1 MTADPVDVR
10 ALTVRAV
17 LFRGTRDLLPIY
29 ALYGVL
35 FADHGLSTAQISLL
49 LAVWSVTAFVLEVPS
64 GAWADTV
71 SRRALL
77 IASCLLQGTCF
88 ALWMIAPSFA
98 GFALGFVVWGIAGAL
113 ESGTFEALIYDD
125 LVARGAPNAYASI
138 MGWSRGAQESTV
150 LLAILAAAPL
160 YALGGYA
167 LVGWVSVGIAL
178 LHTGTAL
185 LLPRP
190 PVAISATAVDDLD
203 DTPPTPD
210 RLGPHAMPTSPP
222 VIRAAT
228 DTPSPTKADATPPSR
243 ADAPVRGDAD
253 APVPGDN
260 DALGDGGLGDGG
272 VPAPGDDDAP
282 VPAGGGV
289 PNVDDASTSGDD
301 TLRALTPD
309 TDHPAAATTYRGATV
324 SSRYLTMLRTGL
336 GEALRVRRVRRG
348 VLLGALLYGV
358 TAFDEY
364 FGLLAVSGGASTSTS
379 ALLIA
384 VTVVGSLLGS
394 LLAGRTEAVSA
405 RTLAIALFVAGLL
418 FVAGALAVGVGSTA
432 MLWIGFVGIGIAY
445 GIDFNA
451 EVIADARLQ
460 DTIAGPAR
468 ATVTSVSGLLSEIV
482 ALGVFAFVALA
493 TQWLAMSTT
502 IALLGLVIL
511 VSAVLTPTWL
521 PPRPTH

>member
-1 MTADPVDVR
+1 MSRDRVDVR
-10 ALTVRAV
+10 GLTVRAV

-49 LAVWSVTAFVLEVPS
+49 LAMWSVTAFVLEVPS

-77 IASCLLQGTCF
+77 IASCLLQGICF
-88 ALWMIAPSFA
+88 ALWMIAPSFV

-160 YALGGYA
+160 YALGGYT

-178 LHTGTAL
+178 LHTATAL

-222 VIRAAT
+222 VIRVVT
-228 DTPSPTKADATPPSR
+228 GTPSPTEADATPAGR
-243 ADAPVRGDAD
+243 DVT
-253 APVPGDN
+253 PVPG
-260 DALGDGGLGDGG
+260 GDD
-272 VPAPGDDDAP
+272 VPASGGDDVPVPGAGGAS
-282 VPAGGGV
+282 VPAGGRV
-289 PNVDDASTSGDD
+289 PNDDDASTPGDD
-301 TLRALTPD
+301 TLRAPGHD
-309 TDHPAAATTYRGATV
+309 TDHPAAATNDPGATV

-405 RTLAIALFVAGLL
+405 RTLAAALFVAGLL
-418 FVAGALAVGVGSTA
+418 FIAGALAVGLGGTA

-451 EVIADARLQ
+451 EVIAGARLQ
-460 DTIAGPAR
+460 DSIAGPAR

>member
-1 MTADPVDVR
+1 M
-10 ALTVRAV
+10 

-49 LAVWSVTAFVLEVPS
+49 LAMWSVTAFVLEVPS

-150 LLAILAAAPL
+150 LVAILAAAPL

-190 PVAISATAVDDLD
+190 PVAISAAAVDDLD

-222 VIRAAT
+222 IIRAAT
-228 DTPSPTKADATPPSR
+228 DTPSPTKADTAPPCR
-243 ADAPVRGDAD
+243 DDAPAR
-253 APVPGDN
+253 
-260 DALGDGGLGDGG
+260 
-272 VPAPGDDDAP
+272 GDDDA
-282 VPAGGGV
+282 
-289 PNVDDASTSGDD
+289 STPGDD
-301 TLRALTPD
+301 MLLAPAHD
-309 TDHPAAATTYRGATV
+309 TVHPAAATTYPGATV
-324 SSRYLTMLRTGL
+324 SSRYVTMLRTGL

-418 FVAGALAVGVGSTA
+418 FIAGALAVGMGGTA
-432 MLWIGFVGIGIAY
+432 MLWIGFVGIGVAY

-451 EVIADARLQ
+451 EVIAGARLQ
-460 DTIAGPAR
+460 DSIAGPAR

-521 PPRPTH
+521 PPRPTR

>member
-1 MTADPVDVR
+1 MVRRLAADPVDVR
-10 ALTVRAV
+10 GLTVRAV

-49 LAVWSVTAFVLEVPS
+49 LAMWSVTAFVLEVPS

-150 LLAILAAAPL
+150 LVAILAAAPL

-167 LVGWVSVGIAL
+167 LVGWVSVGVAL
-178 LHTGTAL
+178 LHTGTAF

-190 PVAISATAVDDLD
+190 PVAISAAAVDDLD

-210 RLGPHAMPTSPP
+210 RLGPHAMPTPARDPGTPFRGSGDTLSASADDESAP
-222 VIRAAT
+222 RDDHARDEQAT
-228 DTPSPTKADATPPSR
+228 T
-243 ADAPVRGDAD
+243 GDA
-253 APVPGDN
+253 
-260 DALGDGGLGDGG
+260 
-272 VPAPGDDDAP
+272 
-282 VPAGGGV
+282 
-289 PNVDDASTSGDD
+289 
-301 TLRALTPD
+301 
-309 TDHPAAATTYRGATV
+309 V

-336 GEALRVRRVRRG
+336 GEAFRVRRVRRG
-348 VLLGALLYGV
+348 VMLGALLYGV

-394 LLAGRTEAVSA
+394 LLAGHTEAVSA
-405 RTLAIALFVAGLL
+405 SVLAVALFVAGLL
-418 FVAGALAVGVGSTA
+418 FIAGALAVGMGGTA
-432 MLWIGFVGIGIAY
+432 MLWIGFVGIGVAY

-451 EVIADARLQ
+451 EVIAGARLQ
-460 DTIAGPAR
+460 DSIAGPAR

-521 PPRPTH
+521 PPRPTR

>member
-10 ALTVRAV
+10 GLTVRAV

-49 LAVWSVTAFVLEVPS
+49 LAMWSVTAFVLEVPS

-150 LLAILAAAPL
+150 LVAILAAAPL

-210 RLGPHAMPTSPP
+210 RLGPHAMPTPARDPGTPFRGSGDTLSASADDESAP
-222 VIRAAT
+222 RDDHARDEQAT
-228 DTPSPTKADATPPSR
+228 T
-243 ADAPVRGDAD
+243 GDA
-253 APVPGDN
+253 
-260 DALGDGGLGDGG
+260 
-272 VPAPGDDDAP
+272 
-282 VPAGGGV
+282 
-289 PNVDDASTSGDD
+289 
-301 TLRALTPD
+301 
-309 TDHPAAATTYRGATV
+309 V

-418 FVAGALAVGVGSTA
+418 FIAGALAVGMGGTA

-451 EVIADARLQ
+451 EVIAGARLQ
-460 DTIAGPAR
+460 DSIAGPAR

-521 PPRPTH
+521 PPRPTR